1 MKQNKLKSIP
11 VFKNEDEER
20 LFWSHA
26 DTSQY
31 FDLGRAKRTIF
42 TNLKPSRESISL
54 RLPTH
59 LLSKIKLI
67 ANKRD
72 VPYQSL
78 IKSYLAKSVFKDYKS
93 L

>member
-1 MKQNKLKSIP
+1 MKQNELKSIP
-11 VFKNEDEER
+11 VFKNEDDER
-20 LFWSHA
+20 RFWTQA

-31 FDLGRAKRTIF
+31 FDLSKAKRTIF